1 MWLLVAHR
9 STLSCS
15 YSLSC
20 QLEPPNLKVSKM
32 RGFFRT
38 KKNRP
43 SSRLGLSECREQQ
56 GLNPGAHKALGS
68 VCAWIPAPLLTSPVT
83 GHSFVLSGTRLPPLK
98 WVMLYG
104 T

>member
-9 STLSCS
+9 STLSSS

-43 SSRLGLSECREQQ
+43 SSRLGLSECRD
-56 GLNPGAHKALGS
+56 
-68 VCAWIPAPLLTSPVT
+68 C
-83 GHSFVLSGTRLPPLK
+83 RD
-98 WVMLYG
+98 
-104 T
+104 